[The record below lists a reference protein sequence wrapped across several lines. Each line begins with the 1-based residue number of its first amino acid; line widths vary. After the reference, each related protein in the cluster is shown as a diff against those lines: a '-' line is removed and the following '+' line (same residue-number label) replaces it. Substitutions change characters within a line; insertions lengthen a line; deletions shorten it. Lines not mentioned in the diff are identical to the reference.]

1 MNKEE
6 TILKYLDNQL
16 SAEEKLNFEKQL
28 SESVELQI
36 EFRKYADKYAQI
48 DELKEIES
56 NQLYFNSILPRFQQ
70 KRKAQSRVFIFKNL
84 GYAFSSL
91 IMLIVSYTV
100 FNLFYSE
107 NEYADLIKFAE
118 SLTTDEKIEL
128 LSTLNG
134 ETTTEYLNKFYADFY
149 GSSIETSLADI
160 SDKNQIAV
168 SYNLDVN
175 NIEEIVTDEEFENI
189 YNELLSM
196 NIFNEEKL

>member
-6 TILKYLDNQL
+6 TIIKYLDNQL
-16 SAEEKLNFEKQL
+16 SAEEKLNFEEQL
-28 SESVELQI
+28 SDSAELEI
-36 EFRKYADKYAQI
+36 EFRKYTDKYAQI

-70 KRKAQSRVFIFKNL
+70 KRKAQSSVYIFKNI
-84 GYAFSSL
+84 GYAFSLL
-91 IMLIVSYTV
+91 IMFIISFTV
-100 FNLFYSE
+100 FTLFYSE
-107 NEYADLIKFAE
+107 NESANLIKFTE

-134 ETTTEYLNKFYADFY
+134 EITTEYLNKFYTDFY
-149 GSSIETSLADI
+149 VSSIETSLADI

-175 NIEEIVTDEEFENI
+175 NIEEIITAEEFENI

-196 NIFNEEKL
+196 NIFHEEKL

>member
-6 TILKYLDNQL
+6 MIIKYLDNQL
-16 SAEEKLNFEKQL
+16 SAAEKLNFERQL
-28 SESVELQI
+28 SESAELQS
-36 EFRKYADKYAQI
+36 EFRKYADINAQI

-56 NQLYFNSILPRFQQ
+56 NQLYFNSVLSRFQK
-70 KRKAQSRVFIFKNL
+70 KRKAQSRVFILKNV
-84 GYAFSSL
+84 GYAFS
-91 IMLIVSYTV
+91 LIVMVIVSFTV

-107 NEYADLIKFAE
+107 NESTNLIKFTE

-149 GSSIETSLADI
+149 GSSIETGLADI

-168 SYNLDVN
+168 SYNLDIN

-189 YNELLSM
+189 YHELLSM
-196 NIFNEEKL
+196 NFFNEEKL

>member
-6 TILKYLDNQL
+6 TIIKYLDSQL

-28 SESVELQI
+28 SESAELKI
-36 EFRKYADKYAQI
+36 ELRKYADIYAQI

-70 KRKAQSRVFIFKNL
+70 KREAQSSVFIFKNV
-84 GYAFSSL
+84 GYAFSLL
-91 IMLIVSYTV
+91 IMFIISFTV

-107 NEYADLIKFAE
+107 NESANLIKFTE

-134 ETTTEYLNKFYADFY
+134 ETTTEYLNKFYTDFY
-149 GSSIETSLADI
+149 DSSIETSLADI

-175 NIEEIVTDEEFENI
+175 NIEEIVTAEEFENI

>member
-6 TILKYLDNQL
+6 TIIKYLDSRL

-28 SESVELQI
+28 SESAELQI
-36 EFRKYADKYAQI
+36 EFRKYAEIYAQI

-70 KRKAQSRVFIFKNL
+70 KRKAQSSVFIFKNV
-84 GYAFSSL
+84 GYAFSLL
-91 IMLIVSYTV
+91 IMFIISFTV

-107 NEYADLIKFAE
+107 NESANLIKFTE

-134 ETTTEYLNKFYADFY
+134 ETTTEYLNKFYTDFY
-149 GSSIETSLADI
+149 VSSIETSLADI
-160 SDKNQIAV
+160 LDKNQIAV

-175 NIEEIVTDEEFENI
+175 NIEEIVTAEEFENI

-196 NIFNEEKL
+196 NIFHEEKL